1 ESLPKTLSI
10 SWSHYRLNIRAEHSN
25 HKGVCYY
32 NLFKNISS
40 YEKDNGKNPY
50 DAKIKSELRVN
61 QYLLNLLGANYD

>member
-1 ESLPKTLSI
+1 RYALNS
-10 SWSHYRLNIRAEHSN
+10 LNIRAEHSN